1 MFGPKVGIP
10 AVNQKVDNALIDAN
24 LLILNSYASAMCG
37 SMARSAARGRMPGW
51 QAIKAFNEFQNLATT
66 IRLGDPTQYMGSM
79 LSQTL
84 PAQPAQPVDPN
95 IPPAW
100 AQDLIDRIT
109 TLEAK

>member
-1 MFGPKVGIP
+1 MLPGVNV
-10 AVNQKVDNALIDAN
+10 VNQKVDSAITDAN

-51 QAIKAFNEFQNLATT
+51 QAIKAFNELQNLATT
-66 IRLGDPTQYMGSM
+66 IKLGDPTQYMGSV

-84 PAQPAQPVDPN
+84 PAQPVVDNTQPPV
-95 IPPAW
+95 W
-100 AQDLIDRIT
+100 AQDLLDRIE